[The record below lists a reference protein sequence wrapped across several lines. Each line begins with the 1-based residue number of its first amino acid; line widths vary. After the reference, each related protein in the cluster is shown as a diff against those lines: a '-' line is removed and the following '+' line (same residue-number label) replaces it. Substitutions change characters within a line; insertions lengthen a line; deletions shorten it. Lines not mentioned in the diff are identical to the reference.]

1 MASVPA
7 EPNTSAPVAP
17 MVSSQSKFEL
27 TRGDGRLRHSSN
39 GCLPNSLLIWM
50 PSRRAVMINFGQHSL
65 EIGLK
70 SFLRVNQLTWI
81 CPNLRARTTTAI
93 ATMQT
98 MTQIM
103 PKKATITLA
112 HLSRNEEQTR
122 WIRKRKRFVVL
133 FSLYISI
140 AKFQLNLSPRNYLKL
155 SHRIRENKV

>member
-1 MASVPA
+1 
-7 EPNTSAPVAP
+7 
-17 MVSSQSKFEL
+17 
-27 TRGDGRLRHSSN
+27 
-39 GCLPNSLLIWM
+39 
-50 PSRRAVMINFGQHSL
+50 MINFGQHSL

-70 SFLRVNQLTWI
+70 SFLRVNQPTRI
-81 CPNLRARTTTAI
+81 RPNLRARTTTAI

-112 HLSRNEEQTR
+112 HLSGNEEQTR